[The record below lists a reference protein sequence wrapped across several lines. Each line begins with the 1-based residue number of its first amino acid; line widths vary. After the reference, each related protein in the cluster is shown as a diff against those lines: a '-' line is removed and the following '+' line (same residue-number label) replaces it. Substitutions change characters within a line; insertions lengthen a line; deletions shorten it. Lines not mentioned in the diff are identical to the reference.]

1 MNMKKMKFALAAAA
15 VLGAGAMYAQEMG
28 EVVAPAAPAPVGPV
42 PVATAPAAA
51 VPAAPAAAAPIA
63 ATPVQATP
71 EDAGPQIVAEN
82 QKFAPTAK
90 ASKSVDANTAVSKAL
105 RERGFVQGYDSERGS
120 IIQIGQ
126 AMDNMDNPASPDFMT
141 VRELLVRQAELDAK
155 IQIASVV
162 RRQMNGSTRVN
173 TPGTQENADFRQKFA
188 DQIAAVEQQ
197 KAKVAEL
204 LQMLEQAEGNKL
216 AGTTVD
222 DQWKKL
228 MDGIIKRL
236 DVKYN
241 KDDIEVEKQQQYLK
255 IKAAYD
261 QAKAQLDDLTQKK
274 DALYPRKTVE
284 TAAESYA
291 EMRLCG
297 TVDLVQAESWDGKI
311 FHVAVAVVWSPKLQ
325 ERALVTLGCGAPVG
339 GKQGE
344 KSLDAWLQDQAE
356 SGELARLVGTKQYVD
371 DKGRQYVLGFS
382 ATEVPTDA
390 ADYEDAIA
398 QADLLATQAVGFY
411 LFSEGEGRSSVTNS
425 MAKFKGKSS
434 EIAGRV
440 SGELTQAMP
449 KDLSIS
455 GLGKVFSAKCRNELS
470 GKDIYVS
477 VAAVDSVLAGKSSEI
492 LRKWYA
498 VASETVATSQYLA
511 AEQQGM
517 SQAYEEVKK
526 SDAATKAGLAAG
538 QQAVL
543 DELKA
548 RQAERVPAAPA
559 TPAVV
564 APAAQPAAPGAPKK
578 GIFVGGQNFS
588 DDF

>member
-1 MNMKKMKFALAAAA
+1 MTRKTMNLALAAVA
-15 VLGAGAMYAQEMG
+15 VLGAGAVCAQEMG
-28 EVVAPAAPAPVGPV
+28 AVTTSAAPVV
-42 PVATAPAAA
+42 
-51 VPAAPAAAAPIA
+51 AAPIV

-71 EDAGPQIVAEN
+71 EDGGPQIVVKN
-82 QKFAPTAK
+82 QEFAPTAT
-90 ASKSVDANTAVSKAL
+90 ASKSVDASTAVAAAL
-105 RERGFVQGYDSERGS
+105 RKRGFVQGYDPARGS

-126 AMDNMDNPASPDFMT
+126 AMDNLDDPTSPDFMLT
-141 VRELLVRQAELDAK
+141 RELLVRQAELDAK
-155 IQIASVV
+155 IQIAGVV

-173 TPGTQENADFRQKFA
+173 TPGTRERADFMQKFA

-222 DQWKKL
+222 DQWKKV

-236 DVKYN
+236 DAKYSRE
-241 KDDIEVEKQQQYLK
+241 DIEVEKQQQYIR
-255 IKAAYD
+255 IKEAYD

-274 DALYPRKTVE
+274 DSLYPRKTVE
-284 TAAESYA
+284 TDAESYVQ
-291 EMRLCG
+291 MKLCG
-297 TVDLVQAESWDGKI
+297 TVDLVQSESWDGKV
-311 FHVAVAVVWSPKLQ
+311 FQVAVAVVWSPKLQ
-325 ERALVTLGCGAPVG
+325 ERALLTLGCGAPVG
-339 GKQGE
+339 GKEGE
-344 KSLDAWLQDQAE
+344 KSLDAWLQDQAD

-382 ATEVPTDA
+382 AAEVPADA
-390 ADYEDAIA
+390 VDYEDAIS
-398 QADLLATQAVGFY
+398 QADQLARQAVGFY
-411 LFSEGEGRSSVTNS
+411 LFSEGEGADGIKAK
-425 MAKFKGKSS
+425 MGKFKGKSG
-434 EIAGRV
+434 ELAGMV
-440 SGELTQAMP
+440 SGMMAQAMP
-449 KDLSIS
+449 KDMAVS

-498 VASETVATSQYLA
+498 VAAEAVATSQYLA
-511 AEQQGM
+511 AEQKGM

-526 SDAATKAGLAAG
+526 SDVATKAGIAAG

-543 DELKA
+543 GELKA
-548 RQAERVPAAPA
+548 RQAERAP
-559 TPAVV
+559 V
-564 APAAQPAAPGAPKK
+564 APAAPTVVMPVTRPATPGTPKK
-578 GIFVGGQNFS
+578 GVFVGGQNFS

>member
-1 MNMKKMKFALAAAA
+1 MNFSKMTCAVAAA
-15 VLGAGAMYAQEMG
+15 VLGAGTISAQEMG
-28 EVVAPAAPAPVGPV
+28 AAVVPVTPV
-42 PVATAPAAA
+42 PA
-51 VPAAPAAAAPIA
+51 VPAATVPVPAAPVAKAP
-63 ATPVQATP
+63 VVATP

-82 QKFAPTAK
+82 QKYAPTAK
-90 ASKSVDANTAVSKAL
+90 ASKATDANTAVAKAL
-105 RERGFVQGYDSERGS
+105 RERGFVQGYDPDRGS

-126 AMDNMDNPASPDFMT
+126 AMDNMENPASPDFMT

-204 LQMLEQAEGNKL
+204 LQLLEQAEGNKL

-222 DQWKKL
+222 DQWKKV

-236 DVKYN
+236 DDKYN
-241 KDDIEVEKQQQYLK
+241 KEDIAVEKQQQYLQ

-284 TAAESYA
+284 TEAESFA
-291 EMRLCG
+291 EMKLCG
-297 TVDLVQAESWDGKI
+297 AVDLVQSESWDGKI
-311 FHVAVAVVWSPKLQ
+311 LHVAVAVVWSPKLQ
-325 ERALVTLGCGAPVG
+325 ERALVTLGCGSPVG
-339 GKQGE
+339 GKPGE
-344 KSLDAWLQDQAE
+344 KSLDAWLQEQAD

-371 DKGRQYVLGFS
+371 DKGRQFVLGFS
-382 ATEVPTDA
+382 AAEVPADA
-390 ADYEDAIA
+390 TDYEDAIA

-411 LFSEGEGRSSVTNS
+411 LFSEGEGRSSVTNA

-434 EIAGRV
+434 EVAGRV
-440 SGELTQAMP
+440 SGVLTQAMP
-449 KDLSIS
+449 TDISIS
-455 GLGKVFSAKCRNELS
+455 GLGKVFSTKCRNELS
-470 GKDIYVS
+470 GKEIYVS
-477 VAAVDSVLAGKSSEI
+477 VAAVDSVLAGKSSEV
-492 LRKWYA
+492 LRSWYA
-498 VASETVATSQYLA
+498 GAAEAVATSQYLA
-511 AEQQGM
+511 AEQKGM
-517 SQAYEEVKK
+517 SQVFEDVKK
-526 SDAATKAGLAAG
+526 SGVAAQAGLAAG

-543 DELKA
+543 DALKA
-548 RQAERVPAAPA
+548 KQAEQNPVAPAA
-559 TPAVV
+559 PAVV
-564 APAAQPAAPGAPKK
+564 APAPQPPAPAAPKK
-578 GIFVGGQNFS
+578 GVYVGGQNFS

>member
-1 MNMKKMKFALAAAA
+1 MNFSTINLVFAAA
-15 VLGAGAMYAQEMG
+15 VLGAGALSAQEMG
-28 EVVAPAAPAPVGPV
+28 
-42 PVATAPAAA
+42 A
-51 VPAAPAAAAPIA
+51 VPAASAVVPAKTVASAVSA
-63 ATPVQATP
+63 QATP
-71 EDAGPQIVAEN
+71 ADGGPQIVADN
-82 QKFAPTAK
+82 QKYAPTAK
-90 ASKSVDANTAVSKAL
+90 AAKGGDANSAVAKAL

-126 AMDNMDNPASPDFMT
+126 AMDNMEDPSSPDFML

-155 IQIASVV
+155 IQIAGVV

-173 TPGTQENADFRQKFA
+173 TPGTKERADFLQKYA

-222 DQWKKL
+222 DQWKKI

-236 DVKYN
+236 DAKYN
-241 KDDIEVEKQQQYLK
+241 KDDIAVEKQQQYLRV
-255 IKAAYD
+255 KAAYD

-291 EMRLCG
+291 EMKLCG
-297 TVDLVQAESWDGKI
+297 TVDLVQSESWDGKI
-311 FHVAVAVVWSPKLQ
+311 LHVAVAVVWSPKLQ
-325 ERALVTLGCGAPVG
+325 ERALVTLGCGAPAG
-339 GKQGE
+339 GKPGA
-344 KSLDAWLQDQAE
+344 KSLDAWLQDQAD
-356 SGELARLVGTKQYVD
+356 SGDLARLVGTKQYVD

-382 ATEVPTDA
+382 AAEIPSDA
-390 ADYEDAIA
+390 TDYEDATA
-398 QADLLATQAVGFY
+398 QADLLAQQAVGFY
-411 LFSEGEGRSSVTNS
+411 LFSEGEGASGVKAG
-425 MAKFKGKSS
+425 MAKFKGKSAEVAKS
-434 EIAGRV
+434 I
-440 SGELTQAMP
+440 SGQMTQSMP
-449 KDLSIS
+449 KNMSVS

-498 VASETVATSQYLA
+498 GAAEAVATSQYFA
-511 AEQQGM
+511 AEQRGM
-517 SQAYEEVKK
+517 SQAYDEVKR
-526 SDAATKAGLAAG
+526 SGAATQAGLEAG

-543 DELKA
+543 GELKA
-548 RQAERVPAAPA
+548 RRDALAPVAPPPPAI
-559 TPAVV
+559 V
-564 APAAQPAAPGAPKK
+564 APAAQPAVPAAPKK
-578 GIFVGGQNFS
+578 GVFVGGQNFS